1 MKKFFSFKTVMM
13 IALLAV
19 FTFNASAQT
28 LEASKL
34 TDNLSLTIK
43 GGATTPL
50 LDPVNLDEVRGVF
63 GLEFSKQVTPIL
75 GVGVEGEWT
84 VNTSTWNGQVPSSY
98 AMDHQYVGV
107 FSTTNWMNLLGGYNG
122 KPRVFEIETALG
134 VGWGHTYASVS
145 NAKQDVVLTKTG
157 INLNF
162 NLGKDKAWVLALKPA
177 VVWNM
182 NQDAWNSNY
191 NAQRAALQVQ
201 VGVTYNFSNSNG
213 KHYFTKCNKVA
224 TQEEVDALNAQV
236 NQLRGQLQEC
246 LARPVEVKEVIIEK
260 EVIVEKVIKSQPT
273 VQFMINS
280 AEVSETSFVAI
291 HEMAK
296 EMIASGK
303 QYTLTG
309 YASEEGTAE
318 FNQMLSEERAQAV
331 KEALV
336 KAGVNS
342 NQLVALGKGATTQFG
357 EEKSL
362 NRVVVSSVE

>member
-1 MKKFFSFKTVMM
+1 
-13 IALLAV
+13 
-19 FTFNASAQT
+19 
-28 LEASKL
+28 
-34 TDNLSLTIK
+34 
-43 GGATTPL
+43 
-50 LDPVNLDEVRGVF
+50 
-63 GLEFSKQVTPIL
+63 
-75 GVGVEGEWT
+75 
-84 VNTSTWNGQVPSSY
+84 
-98 AMDHQYVGV
+98 MDHQYVGV

-157 INLNF
+157 VNLNF

-260 EVIVEKVIKSQPT
+260 EVIVEW
-273 VQFMINS
+273 
-280 AEVSETSFVAI
+280 
-291 HEMAK
+291 
-296 EMIASGK
+296 
-303 QYTLTG
+303 L
-309 YASEEGTAE
+309 
-318 FNQMLSEERAQAV
+318 ERV
-331 KEALV
+331 
-336 KAGVNS
+336 
-342 NQLVALGKGATTQFG
+342 
-357 EEKSL
+357 L
-362 NRVVVSSVE
+362 NA

>member
-157 INLNF
+157 VNLNF

-213 KHYFTKCNKVA
+213 KHYFT
-224 TQEEVDALNAQV
+224 
-236 NQLRGQLQEC
+236 
-246 LARPVEVKEVIIEK
+246 
-260 EVIVEKVIKSQPT
+260 
-273 VQFMINS
+273 
-280 AEVSETSFVAI
+280 
-291 HEMAK
+291 
-296 EMIASGK
+296 
-303 QYTLTG
+303 
-309 YASEEGTAE
+309 
-318 FNQMLSEERAQAV
+318 
-331 KEALV
+331 
-336 KAGVNS
+336 
-342 NQLVALGKGATTQFG
+342 
-357 EEKSL
+357 
-362 NRVVVSSVE
+362 SS